1 MSVIRGWAEMLA
13 EDLDAEQA
21 SKATVINAAAA
32 RLLDLTEAAQKLEQN
47 REISPELE
55 PTDILPLI
63 TRTITECETRYPT
76 VSITVAAPAEA
87 IAETLP
93 RIEVA
98 LFELIDNAAKHGGDP
113 ASVTVDVSVLDHGVT
128 CRIRD
133 SGPGLPETERDV
145 LETGA
150 ETPLAHGQGLGLW
163 LSYWI
168 ITTLEG
174 EIGVIESDHG
184 TTIEIQLPRPAADT
198 EQ

>member
-1 MSVIRGWAEMLA
+1 M
-13 EDLDAEQA
+13 
-21 SKATVINAAAA
+21 
-32 RLLDLTEAAQKLEQN
+32 
-47 REISPELE
+47 
-55 PTDILPLI
+55 LPLI